1 MPKRMRDGQHKLS
14 SKSQVVT
21 QDDAA
26 LVDLEKEILALGG
39 SKEDYDL
46 IMEVPSDSEYEV
58 LESAELSEKSLPKDL
73 RRLVKELGIEKA
85 AAQNPVDDIPS
96 SQESEDAQSKGQ
108 GSGVEQKKE
117 HFVKTGSGKSRF
129 PPQSE
134 WHSAQLP
141 PLTAVPDLSRRLPLE
156 LAERVHAHAQSLLE
170 AENKEYGSHEN
181 IANSAHQFYST
192 IMSSGTLSDKISA
205 LTLSVQES
213 PLHNMKALETLLTL
227 ASKRSR
233 SQAVEVLGA
242 LKDLFGPGALLPS
255 DRKLRHF
262 ANQPGLSIAFARTE
276 LGWKA
281 TDPLP
286 KPLKEIHLISWAY
299 EDWLKSIYFEVIKI
313 IETWCNDE
321 VVFARG
327 KAVDHVFQLLREKPE
342 QEANLLR
349 LLVNKLGDSDKKI
362 ASKTSYNILQL
373 QIPHPLMKSTIIS
386 AIESDLLF
394 RPGQSLHAKYYAII
408 TLNQT
413 TLSVKQDDVTK
424 QLLNIYFNLFTQLLT
439 KSTILPSDDI
449 VINKMGDVQ
458 GGGGTMGR
466 KAQKKLALQERST
479 ATNDQLREKVISAIL
494 TGVNRAMPYT
504 NTNDEAFEKHMD
516 TLFKVTHSSNFNTSI
531 QALMLI
537 QQLVAGH
544 VGSSDRFYRTL
555 YESLLDPRLL
565 TTSKQALYLNLLFK
579 ALRSDLSVKRVKAF
593 VKRLLQV
600 VSLHQPSFACAA
612 IYLIRELEAVFPN
625 LRAFI
630 DQAEEGESD
639 EEELFEDALDPDG
652 VSSNPRKVTGIN
664 KDDKR
669 NLRKLYDGRKRDP
682 QHSHAEYSCFWEIA
696 PLVKHFHPSVS
707 LFISR
712 LTSGD
717 TMPPKPDLASNTLA
731 QFLDRFVYR
740 NPKITTKS
748 RGASTMQPLL
758 GGDASGLL
766 VSALSKNR
774 SRVPVNSEAFAGQ
787 DIGKVAPD
795 EVFFHRYFST
805 VGRGKEKA
813 RRKKERKRLQHAE
826 GSDAAEDEDE
836 IWQALVRSRP
846 ELEEDS
852 DAGMD
857 SDLPEHMDNGT
868 DSVGSEDL
876 RNSPAAI
883 DERSDSG
890 EDCLDFDDDEGA
902 LIGSDDDLPDDL
914 AMALE
919 EEEASNDGEARHQ
932 DDSGKGRRA
941 KKRKMKSLPTFASAD
956 DYWEML
962 KDDD

>member
-1 MPKRMRDGQHKLS
+1 M
-14 SKSQVVT
+14 SQIVK

-26 LVDLEKEILALGG
+26 LADLEKEILALGG
-39 SKEDYDL
+39 GKEDYDL
-46 IMEVPSDSEYEV
+46 IMGPPSDSEYEALDSGEV
-58 LESAELSEKSLPKDL
+58 SEKSLPKDL
-73 RRLVKELGIEKA
+73 KKLIKELRIEKA
-85 AAQNPVDDIPS
+85 AAQELAEDMASDP
-96 SQESEDAQSKGQ
+96 ESEDAHSTGQ
-108 GSGVEQKKE
+108 GYGQEDKQE
-117 HFVKTGSGKSRF
+117 YFVKAGRRKTRF

-134 WHSAQLP
+134 WHTAELP
-141 PLTAVPDLSRRLPLE
+141 LLTAIPDPSRRLPLE

-170 AENKEYGSHEN
+170 AENMEYGSHEKF
-181 IANSAHQFYST
+181 ANSAHQFYST

-213 PLHNMKALETLLTL
+213 PLHNMKALETLLNL

-242 LKDLFGPGALLPS
+242 LKDLFGAGALLPS

-262 ANQPGLSIAFARTE
+262 ANQPDLSAAFARTKPD
-276 LGWKA
+276 WKA

-286 KPLKEIHLISWAY
+286 KPLKEVHLISWAY

-362 ASKTSYNILQL
+362 ASKTSYDILQL

-424 QLLNIYFNLFTQLLT
+424 QLLSIYFSLFTQLLT
-439 KSTILPSDDI
+439 KPATPPADDI
-449 VINKMGDVQ
+449 VINRMGDVQ
-458 GGGGTMGR
+458 GGGGTVGR
-466 KAQKKLALQERST
+466 KAQKKLTLQERST
-479 ATNDQLREKVISAIL
+479 ATNDQLREKLISAIL

-579 ALRSDLSVKRVKAF
+579 ALRSDLSIKRVKAF

-600 VSLHQPSFACAA
+600 VSMHQPSFTCAA
-612 IYLIRELEAVFPN
+612 IYLIRELEVVFPS

-630 DQAEEGESD
+630 DKAEEGESD
-639 EEELFEDALDPDG
+639 EEELFEDARDPNG
-652 VSSNPRKVTGIN
+652 IPSKSPKVNGIY

-669 NLRKLYDGRKRDP
+669 NLRKLYNGRKRDP
-682 QHSHAEYSCFWEIA
+682 QHSNAEYSCFWET
-696 PLVKHFHPSVS
+696 VS
-707 LFISR
+707 LLWLSTRAPSR
-712 LTSGD
+712 D
-717 TMPPKPDLASNTLA
+717 RLA
-731 QFLDRFVYR
+731 F
-740 NPKITTKS
+740 
-748 RGASTMQPLL
+748 
-758 GGDASGLL
+758 
-766 VSALSKNR
+766 
-774 SRVPVNSEAFAGQ
+774 
-787 DIGKVAPD
+787 
-795 EVFFHRYFST
+795 
-805 VGRGKEKA
+805 
-813 RRKKERKRLQHAE
+813 
-826 GSDAAEDEDE
+826 
-836 IWQALVRSRP
+836 
-846 ELEEDS
+846 
-852 DAGMD
+852 
-857 SDLPEHMDNGT
+857 
-868 DSVGSEDL
+868 
-876 RNSPAAI
+876 
-883 DERSDSG
+883 
-890 EDCLDFDDDEGA
+890 
-902 LIGSDDDLPDDL
+902 
-914 AMALE
+914 
-919 EEEASNDGEARHQ
+919 
-932 DDSGKGRRA
+932 
-941 KKRKMKSLPTFASAD
+941 
-956 DYWEML
+956 
-962 KDDD
+962 

>member
-1 MPKRMRDGQHKLS
+1 MPKRTRDGQHKVS
-14 SKSQVVT
+14 TNSQIVE
-21 QDDAA
+21 QDNASFG
-26 LVDLEKEILALGG
+26 DLEKEILALGG

-46 IMEVPSDSEYEV
+46 IIGVPSDSEYEDH
-58 LESAELSEKSLPKDL
+58 ESRGVSEKSLPKDL

-85 AAQNPVDDIPS
+85 AAQELAEDV
-96 SQESEDAQSKGQ
+96 QESKDAQSEGQ
-108 GSGVEQKKE
+108 GSGLEDKQE
-117 HFVKTGSGKSRF
+117 SFDKTRRGRTRF

-141 PLTAVPDLSRRLPLE
+141 PLTAIPDPSRRLPSE
-156 LAERVHAHAQSLLE
+156 LAERVHAHAQFLLE
-170 AENKEYGSHEN
+170 AENKEYGSLDKS
-181 IANSAHQFYST
+181 INSARQFYST

-213 PLHNMKALETLLTL
+213 PLHNMKALETLLNL

-262 ANQPGLSIAFARTE
+262 ANQPGLSTAFARTE
-276 LGWKA
+276 IDWKP

-286 KPLKEIHLISWAY
+286 KSLKEVHLISWAY

-394 RPGQSLHAKYYAII
+394 RSGQSLHAKYYAII

-424 QLLNIYFNLFTQLLT
+424 QLLSIYFSLFTQLLT
-439 KSTILPSDDI
+439 KPITPPRDDI
-449 VINKMGDVQ
+449 VINRMGDVQ
-458 GGGGTMGR
+458 GGGGTVGR
-466 KAQKKLALQERST
+466 KARKKLALQERST
-479 ATNDQLREKVISAIL
+479 ATNDQLREKVISTIL

-504 NTNDEAFEKHMD
+504 STNDEAFEKHMD

-544 VGSSDRFYRTL
+544 VSSSDRFYRTL

-579 ALRSDLSVKRVKAF
+579 TLRSDLSIKRVKAF

-600 VSLHQPSFACAA
+600 VSMHQPSFACAA
-612 IYLIRELEAVFPN
+612 IYLIRELEVVFPS

-630 DQAEEGESD
+630 DQAEGESD
-639 EEELFEDALDPDG
+639 EEELFEDAPDPNRIPSKLPQ
-652 VSSNPRKVTGIN
+652 VNSIN
-664 KDDKR
+664 EDDKR
-669 NLRKLYDGRKRDP
+669 RLRNKSYDGRKRDP
-682 QHSHAEYSCFWEIA
+682 QHSNAEYSCFWETVSLLAFNVCSVQWLSCVLIYTGTPSEA
-696 PLVKHFHPSVS
+696 LPSV
-707 LFISR
+707 
-712 LTSGD
+712 G
-717 TMPPKPDLASNTLA
+717 
-731 QFLDRFVYR
+731 
-740 NPKITTKS
+740 
-748 RGASTMQPLL
+748 
-758 GGDASGLL
+758 
-766 VSALSKNR
+766 
-774 SRVPVNSEAFAGQ
+774 VPVHFE
-787 DIGKVAPD
+787 
-795 EVFFHRYFST
+795 
-805 VGRGKEKA
+805 
-813 RRKKERKRLQHAE
+813 
-826 GSDAAEDEDE
+826 
-836 IWQALVRSRP
+836 
-846 ELEEDS
+846 
-852 DAGMD
+852 
-857 SDLPEHMDNGT
+857 T
-868 DSVGSEDL
+868 D
-876 RNSPAAI
+876 
-883 DERSDSG
+883 
-890 EDCLDFDDDEGA
+890 
-902 LIGSDDDLPDDL
+902 
-914 AMALE
+914 
-919 EEEASNDGEARHQ
+919 
-932 DDSGKGRRA
+932 
-941 KKRKMKSLPTFASAD
+941 
-956 DYWEML
+956 
-962 KDDD
+962 